1 MPSTASYQNLAA
13 PSSKTVVSTDIA
25 MDETVPV
32 LPVQEP
38 TCVEDPLSVNQI
50 LEIPILSID
59 EFPAGSTKATP
70 DDLALLMKMVSP
82 AKDPLL
88 SSTLESLPESGIKSS
103 WHEITS
109 EFVSREKQISH
120 RNQKEEESH

>member
-1 MPSTASYQNLAA
+1 MPSTASDQNLAA

-38 TCVEDPLSVNQI
+38 TCVEDTLSVNQI
-50 LEIPILSID
+50 LEIPLLSID
-59 EFPAGSTKATP
+59 EFPAGSTVATP

-88 SSTLESLPESGIKSS
+88 SSTLESHPESGIKSS
-103 WHEITS
+103 
-109 EFVSREKQISH
+109 
-120 RNQKEEESH
+120 